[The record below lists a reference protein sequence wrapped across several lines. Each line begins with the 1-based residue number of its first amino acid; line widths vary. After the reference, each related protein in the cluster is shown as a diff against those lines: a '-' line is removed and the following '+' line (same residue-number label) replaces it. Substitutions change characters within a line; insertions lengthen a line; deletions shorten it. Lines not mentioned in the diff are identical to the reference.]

1 VQHKGWSVLFGVVN
15 GAALLLF
22 VVSPF
27 IPGWWLPR
35 DASADGFGSSVD
47 NLFYLIL
54 AITGFFFVLVEALL
68 VFAMWRYAGTPNGK
82 AEYVHGNHRL
92 ELLWTFVPAAILL
105 FIAFAQVQA
114 WEHIKYVSRMPEPTQ
129 LMEVSARQFEWR
141 IRHPTGKELL
151 DLKSDKSILADDKD
165 PGPIK
170 DKVHQRAKEW
180 EEKGQMDDLHVVN
193 ELHTWAGA
201 KVRVA
206 LKTRDVIHSFFL
218 PNLRLKQDALPGKTI
233 PVWFEAKDHNVQWN
247 ESAGKWT
254 GPDGKEPENW
264 ELACAELCGWGHYK
278 MQGRLWVHKDKG
290 DYDTWLEM
298 ALKKQNSH
306 EATTEK

>member
-1 VQHKGWSVLFGVVN
+1 VQSKWWSVLFGVVN

-22 VVSPF
+22 LVAPF
-27 IPGWWLPR
+27 VPGWWLPR
-35 DASADGFGSSVD
+35 DVSVEGFGSRVD
-47 NLFYLIL
+47 FLFYLIL

-68 VFAMWRYAGTPNGK
+68 VWAMWRYAAAPGRK
-82 AEYVHGNHRL
+82 AEYVHSNHKL

-129 LMEVSARQFEWR
+129 LIEVSARQFEWR
-141 IRHPTGKELL
+141 MRYPTDEELL
-151 DLKSDKSILADDKD
+151 KNMLVEEGA
-165 PGPIK
+165 PGPVK
-170 DKVHQRAKEW
+170 NKAHQQAKNW
-180 EEKGQMDDLHVVN
+180 EEHGQIDDLHVVN

-233 PVWFEAKDHNVQWN
+233 PVWFEAKDHNVEWDPSMN
-247 ESAGKWT
+247 KG
-254 GPDGKEPENW
+254 DGGWKISENW

-278 MQGRLWVHKDKG
+278 MQGRLWVHKDKA
-290 DYDTWLEM
+290 DYDRWLKT
-298 ALKKQNSH
+298 ALESQNTH
-306 EATTEK
+306 EYTPEQ

>member
-1 VQHKGWSVLFGVVN
+1 VQQKWWSILFGVVN

-27 IPGWWLPR
+27 VPGWWLPR
-35 DASADGFGSSVD
+35 DVSAPGFGSSVD
-47 NLFYLIL
+47 LLFYLIL

-68 VFAMWRYAGTPNGK
+68 VWAMWRYASVPGLK

-92 ELLWTFVPAAILL
+92 ELLWTFVPAVILL
-105 FIAFAQVQA
+105 IVAFSQVRA

-129 LMEVSARQFEWR
+129 LIEVSARQFEWR
-141 IRHPTGKELL
+141 MRYATDEQLL
-151 DLKSDKSILADDKD
+151 RDILVPDNA
-165 PGPIK
+165 PEPA
-170 DKVHQRAKEW
+170 KVKAHQQAKNW
-180 EEKGQMDDLHVVN
+180 EEHGQIDDLHVVN

-233 PVWFEAKDHNVQWN
+233 PVWFEAKDHNLEWN

-278 MQGRLWVHKDKG
+278 MQGRLWVHKDRA
-290 DYDTWLEM
+290 DYDRWLKM
-298 ALKKQNSH
+298 ALDKQNAHGIPS
-306 EATTEK
+306 EK